1 MCAQRRG
8 WPRVGL
14 AAGLGLLVLGA
25 AGEPTV
31 TVEQAALL
39 EKLRTAQHLDDGQ
52 VRAVQAILAASPHIG
67 TGNPAVT
74 RHPMTE
80 EQCRQREA
88 AAGVHADPAAERLC
102 GHPNMVPL
110 YDPATQAPGDAPAC
124 IDTFEFPDI
133 PCEYP
138 VVWTRTSDAAALCE
152 AEGKRLCDA
161 HEWEGACA
169 GQLLAPDYRFDL
181 AAGQSDVSAVQRMR
195 TASNAND
202 PQVWSYGSAYREGV
216 CGTGS
221 TKTAGCNGGSWAGCG
236 SNTYPVGS
244 FPECRSALGAYD
256 LNGNAA
262 EAMNLPL
269 AEDQRAS
276 AGSTKLGVTELKG
289 SWFIFDT
296 VRAHDDSCRWRAPYW
311 HGTRVRDDAS
321 HQNYHLGFRCC
332 ASR

>member
-1 MCAQRRG
+1 MNAGR
-8 WPRVGL
+8 
-14 AAGLGLLVLGA
+14 AAATAALGLLVLGA
-25 AGEPTV
+25 AGEPVMTA
-31 TVEQAALL
+31 EQASLL
-39 EKLRTAQHLDDGQ
+39 EKLRSVHHLGDAQLDKLT
-52 VRAVQAILAASPHIG
+52 AILAASPHIG

-80 EQCRQREA
+80 DQCRQRA
-88 AAGVHADPAAERLC
+88 SAAGMAPDAGAERIC
-102 GHPNMVPL
+102 GRPFMVPL
-110 YDPATQAPGDAPAC
+110 YDPKTQRAEDAAAC

-138 VVWTRTSDAAALCE
+138 VVWTSTADAARICE
-152 AEGKRLCDA
+152 SEGKRMCDA

-169 GQLLAPDYRFDL
+169 GALEPPDYRFDL

-195 TASNAND
+195 TASNAHD
-202 PQVWSYGSAYREGV
+202 PQIWSYGPAYREGV
-216 CGTGS
+216 CGTGG
-221 TKTAGCNGGSWAGCG
+221 TKTAGCNGGSWSGCG
-236 SNTYPVGS
+236 SNTYPAGS
-244 FPECRSALGAYD
+244 FPECHSPLGAYD

-269 AEDQRAS
+269 AEDQMAS
-276 AGSTKLGVTELKG
+276 RGSTKLGVTELKG

-311 HGTRVRDDAS
+311 HGKRVRDEAS

-332 ASR
+332 STR